1 LAVAVVNSS
10 GVSSNNTSASSFVC
24 NRPSG
29 AGDGHLAVAFC
40 AISQPDPETV
50 TSTGWSEVA
59 DIYHSTATGFLGHVR
74 VLYKVL
80 GASEPADYTFNL
92 TAGRNG
98 FACAMIALSGID
110 TSDPFDTTDT
120 NIAAG
125 SHTVPGSMSEQIDV
139 VSTVGTYRNA
149 CLAIEQLSGSAA
161 TGTRLSTLSGA
172 MGIHGGAGVSMLI
185 NPASSGWST
194 RTAPDA
200 ILGMQNLT
208 GALTD
213 IDEDPDSADANW
225 LSAT

>member
-1 LAVAVVNSS
+1 
-10 GVSSNNTSASSFVC
+10 
-24 NRPSG
+24 
-29 AGDGHLAVAFC
+29 
-40 AISQPDPETV
+40 
-50 TSTGWSEVA
+50 
-59 DIYHSTATGFLGHVR
+59 
-74 VLYKVL
+74 
-80 GASEPADYTFNL
+80 
-92 TAGRNG
+92 
-98 FACAMIALSGID
+98 
-110 TSDPFDTTDT
+110 
-120 NIAAG
+120 
-125 SHTVPGSMSEQIDV
+125 
-139 VSTVGTYRNA
+139 VGTYRNA